1 MHTTTI
7 FSVSCFL
14 AGGSQGILTERVI
27 SKPPSSQCPL
37 LLSFPNASPSF
48 TLSLEVA
55 LAVDAWVLEKQRC
68 HQADD
73 PPASQD
79 PLSLSSPEHP

>member
-1 MHTTTI
+1 MLATPI
-7 FSVSCFL
+7 FSLLFPSWRES
-14 AGGSQGILTERVI
+14 GYSDRGSSL
-27 SKPPSSQCPL
+27 SPPSSQCPL
-37 LLSFPNASPSF
+37 LLSFPNALASF

-55 LAVDAWVLEKQRC
+55 LAVDSWVLEKQRDQ
-68 HQADD
+68 QADD